1 MHQPQSPSARL
12 RWAAGTLALLAAAVV
27 IGSLW
32 QRNASPAGPTAPL
45 TSPLKFVADRDESGL
60 ATQTKTNDVIT
71 YTLVVYGNGI
81 STETMALTDTVGSN
95 GTIAPA
101 SASASSGTANIS
113 GNTLTL
119 DMKVLLD
126 YPASYTPMVQR
137 YRAVQNIK
145 MSRLKIAR
153 VNQPTLEATYNYGFF
168 YAYNC
173 LITQV
178 ESSFSGR
185 DHFKFQNMDIFKEN

>member
-113 GNTLTL
+113 GNTLTWSGSVGPTDIVTITFNVQL
-119 DMKVLLD
+119 TSTLAVTQLVN
-126 YPASYTPMVQR
+126 SYTLFVGSGVVGSNLVTTTISP
-137 YRAVQNIK
+137 Y
-145 MSRLKIAR
+145 
-153 VNQPTLEATYNYGFF
+153 
-168 YAYNC
+168 YAYLPIVYKPRYVYIPIVLNP
-173 LITQV
+173 
-178 ESSFSGR
+178 
-185 DHFKFQNMDIFKEN
+185 